1 MARIY
6 DGKFLGQDGAIATAL
21 SGFKDVGK
29 NESGVFNFDTAKGML
44 DQIGGGIMKAIGSAL
59 GSISDIFGGVGFLDK
74 LSESATER
82 GNEQLD
88 SE

>member
-6 DGKFLGQDGAIATAL
+6 EGRFLGNDGAIATAL

-29 NESGVFNFDTAKGML
+29 NESGVFNFDTAKGVL
-44 DQIGGGIMKAIGSAL
+44 DQMGGGIMKAIGSAL

-74 LSESATER
+74 LSESAS
-82 GNEQLD
+82 GNGTDQLN